1 MNVFT
6 TINPNGDI
14 ESQIYST
21 DTWASKF
28 KVYSVNTKEEIL
40 KIKDKFK
47 NVEFIETD
55 KIIDVNGKKLIK
67 LNAILDAIVMKK
79 SKYSCITNS
88 DIILNKSINPKRLFS
103 KKHLD
108 DGIIV
113 SKRYELGGENIYQ
126 FEDGYDLFVF
136 DIKNIKIF
144 YNEGFA
150 LGMPWWDY
158 WVPMMADRF
167 LLKLYFTK
175 NEVIYHKTHETN
187 YSYDNWE
194 LFGNRFLAELI
205 SMGLKISTKDGEKH
219 FFENNGQLCQVCKNF
234 IESKKISI
242 KI

>member
-55 KIIDVNGKKLIK
+55 KTIDVNGRKLIK
-67 LNAILDAIVMKK
+67 LNGILDAIVMKK

-88 DIILNKSINPKRLFS
+88 DTILNKSIDPKKLFS

-113 SKRYELGGENIYQ
+113 SKRYELDGEKIYR
-126 FEDGYDLFVF
+126 FEGGYDLFVF

-144 YNEGFA
+144 YNEEFA
-150 LGMPWWDY
+150 LGMPWWDF
-158 WVPMMADRF
+158 WIPMMADRF

-175 NEVIYHKTHETN
+175 NEVIYHKTHDTN
-187 YSYDNWE
+187 YSDDSWE
-194 LFGNRFLAELI
+194 LFGFRFLSEI
-205 SMGLKISTKDGEKH
+205 MKMGLKVNMVDGSKH
-219 FFENNGQLCQVCKNF
+219 FFENNGQLCEVCKNF
-234 IESKKISI
+234 IESKKIYI

>member
-14 ESQIYST
+14 ESQIYSI

-40 KIKDKFK
+40 RIKEKFK

-55 KIIDVNGKKLIK
+55 KVVDFNGKKLVK

-88 DIILNKSINPKRLFS
+88 DIILNKSIDPKKLIS
-103 KKHLD
+103 KKHLE

-113 SKRYELGGENIYQ
+113 SKRYELGGEKIYQ
-126 FEDGYDLFVF
+126 FEDGYDLFIF
-136 DIKNIKIF
+136 NIKNIKIF

-150 LGMPWWDY
+150 LGMPWWDF
-158 WVPMMADRF
+158 WIPMMADRF

-175 NEVIYHKTHETN
+175 NEVIYHKTHDTN
-187 YSYDNWE
+187 YSYDSWE
-194 LFGNRFLAELI
+194 IFGNRFLAELI
-205 SMGLKISTKDGEKH
+205 SMGLKVNRVDGAKH

-234 IESKKISI
+234 IESKKIDI